1 MSLRARLLLAT
12 MLVTLTALVV
22 AGVATYTV
30 FSRSQLRQVDDTLQ
44 RTHEPIESAV
54 AAEQGEL
61 INARGKIAG
70 LAPGSFVAVQD
81 PGGDL
86 ELSIPAREPGHDEL
100 TVDLTGL
107 KAPDDQTLSQDRP
120 IGVDLPGYLT
130 VSAISSHTQLRLRVA
145 RLADGRVLFIGESL
159 HDAAESARRLL
170 LIEVIVAAIALIVA
184 GLVGW
189 FMVRIGLR
197 PLQRVERTALLIAAA
212 GDLDHDVP
220 GADRQNEMGQLA
232 LALNTMLERIR
243 GAFAERDSTEEELR
257 ESEERMRRFVADVS
271 HELRTPLAAVS
282 AYTELFERGARDRPE
297 DLARAMRGINVETGR
312 MHELVEELLL
322 LARLDEGRPLARRQ
336 VDVSEIVVEAIAAAR
351 AVSSAWPIALK
362 VSDVVT
368 VDGDAGR
375 LRQVVDNLLTNVRT
389 HTPAGTKTAIV
400 LAATATSATITIED
414 DGPGMSPEQAA
425 HIFERFYRADASRS
439 RSSGGSGL
447 GMAIVHAIVEAHGGT
462 IEVRSANSAG
472 LRITIELPL
481 HAVADSLVDA

>member
-54 AAEQGEL
+54 AAEPGEL
-61 INARGKIAG
+61 VNARGKIAS

-107 KAPDDQTLSQDRP
+107 TAPDDQTLSQDRP
-120 IGVDLPGYLT
+120 IGVDLPGYMT
-130 VSAISSHTQLRLRVA
+130 VSANSAHTQLRLRVA

-220 GADRQNEMGQLA
+220 GAERQNEMGQLA

-243 GAFAERDSTEEELR
+243 GAFAERDATEEELR

-351 AVSSAWPIALK
+351 AVSSAWPIALR

-389 HTPAGTKTAIV
+389 HTPAGTKTAIA

-462 IEVRSANSAG
+462 IEVRSASSAG
-472 LRITIELPL
+472 LRITIQLPL
-481 HAVADSLVDA
+481 HAVAASLINA